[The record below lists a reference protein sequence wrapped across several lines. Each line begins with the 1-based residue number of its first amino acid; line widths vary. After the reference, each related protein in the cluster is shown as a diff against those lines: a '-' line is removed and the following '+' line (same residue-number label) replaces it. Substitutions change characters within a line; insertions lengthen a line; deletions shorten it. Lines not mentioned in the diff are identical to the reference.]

1 MLVVAPTSSGK
12 TLIGEMAAAQI
23 AMTGQRHVFVS
34 VPMKSL
40 AEEHYFRLR
49 ERYGDLMNVVI
60 STGDKLEH
68 DEDIRHGYFDLAV
81 LTYEKLAALIVQVP
95 GLLTR
100 CGCVVIDEGQMIA
113 DKQRGTDL
121 EVLVTEILLAPSKP
135 RLIVL
140 SASLDELNRLD
151 KWLNAQ
157 VVMNSERPVPLNQ
170 AVCSAQSGIALVLKA
185 NGERVQ
191 AEMAEPCADTE
202 MLAVRLALK
211 HAEAGR
217 QVVVFRTAVSKTRSM
232 AHMLAGQRTARGVRV
247 SLNELLLALEDADVV
262 KELADLFASG
272 VAFHN
277 ADLSADERRV
287 VEGAFRSGVVR
298 ILVSTTTLAM
308 GVNMPA
314 DVVIVADVERPV
326 PEVGGSWRQEPI
338 AVAEYRNSAGRAG
351 RLNLR
356 TEGLAILLARD
367 DLRRAQLFR
376 HYLLGPVEPIESQ
389 IPRAPLHDLVFR
401 LLAGQVARSEDA
413 LVDFVCATYAYLSFY
428 QNEGGPETV
437 RSAVAEAVGAA
448 VSSRLVVD
456 RHGELLATRTAHVL
470 AGSGVGLSTSI
481 GLNNVAGR
489 RSDGEIH
496 AADVVYE
503 IARCPESGNRPYAA
517 RNRMHTRWD
526 FRGVRHAHESP
537 LGEAI
542 DAFVQSE
549 SEQQALEQTM
559 CLLRWMNGDDTRTL
573 QTDFHMSRERLRGM
587 GGSAAWLLQTLAAAA
602 QAQGADKAQVRFVQ
616 DLALKAQHGLPSAM
630 ATLAALRPPG
640 VSREALMRLHHLG
653 ITSPDDLLEADPIS
667 LQEALSPALAQAF
680 KEAIQRETVAS
691 LRRKHSGHLH
701 AAGEVGVAP
710 TLIEALYTATG
721 PALEEAVRDAFI
733 TAGLHAVRLLHQ
745 PHGEEDIQVATETGT
760 VVVSATGSQDDSKP
774 IRWTKAEDVMGQGA
788 GLNPVNCVCVGRP
801 RFESLAEKNA
811 NAIARE
817 GGDRKILLM
826 PTDVL
831 AEAVIR
837 CSRGDMTTVE
847 FGDLVATRKGV
858 LTVDDLPSHTG
869 AEEPVV

>member
-1 MLVVAPTSSGK
+1 MTRLHLPPRQLPNGPSQARPRFDKSSSRR
-12 TLIGEMAAAQI
+12 TLRTRNRQARPHFLQPGPQAA
-23 AMTGQRHVFVS
+23 
-34 VPMKSL
+34 
-40 AEEHYFRLR
+40 
-49 ERYGDLMNVVI
+49 
-60 STGDKLEH
+60 
-68 DEDIRHGYFDLAV
+68 
-81 LTYEKLAALIVQVP
+81 
-95 GLLTR
+95 
-100 CGCVVIDEGQMIA
+100 
-113 DKQRGTDL
+113 GTQDR
-121 EVLVTEILLAPSKP
+121 VTAPSESGSRWVRQDP
-135 RLIVL
+135 AGNAGIV
-140 SASLDELNRLD
+140 ELGANRL
-151 KWLNAQ
+151 
-157 VVMNSERPVPLNQ
+157 E
-170 AVCSAQSGIALVLKA
+170 
-185 NGERVQ
+185 Q
-191 AEMAEPCADTE
+191 AE
-202 MLAVRLALK
+202 
-211 HAEAGR
+211 
-217 QVVVFRTAVSKTRSM
+217 S
-232 AHMLAGQRTARGVRV
+232 RG
-247 SLNELLLALEDADVV
+247 L
-262 KELADLFASG
+262 
-272 VAFHN
+272 
-277 ADLSADERRV
+277 
-287 VEGAFRSGVVR
+287 
-298 ILVSTTTLAM
+298 
-308 GVNMPA
+308 
-314 DVVIVADVERPV
+314 
-326 PEVGGSWRQEPI
+326 
-338 AVAEYRNSAGRAG
+338 
-351 RLNLR
+351 
-356 TEGLAILLARD
+356 
-367 DLRRAQLFR
+367 
-376 HYLLGPVEPIESQ
+376 
-389 IPRAPLHDLVFR
+389 
-401 LLAGQVARSEDA
+401 RSED
-413 LVDFVCATYAYLSFY
+413 
-428 QNEGGPETV
+428 
-437 RSAVAEAVGAA
+437 SAA
-448 VSSRLVVD
+448 R
-456 RHGELLATRTAHVL
+456 R
-470 AGSGVGLSTSI
+470 
-481 GLNNVAGR
+481 GR
-489 RSDGEIH
+489 RSCDTPRPQLAPVSNCHPGEIH

>member
-1 MLVVAPTSSGK
+1 MRVSDLEAPQELVDAWKRDLTDLTAVQTAAAEAGILTGRRNMLVVAPTSSGK

-277 ADLSADERRV
+277 ADLSADERR
-287 VEGAFRSGVVR
+287 GADSRF
-298 ILVSTTTLAM
+298 
-308 GVNMPA
+308 
-314 DVVIVADVERPV
+314 
-326 PEVGGSWRQEPI
+326 
-338 AVAEYRNSAGRAG
+338 
-351 RLNLR
+351 
-356 TEGLAILLARD
+356 D
-367 DLRRAQLFR
+367 D
-376 HYLLGPVEPIESQ
+376 
-389 IPRAPLHDLVFR
+389 
-401 LLAGQVARSEDA
+401 
-413 LVDFVCATYAYLSFY
+413 YA
-428 QNEGGPETV
+428 
-437 RSAVAEAVGAA
+437 
-448 VSSRLVVD
+448 
-456 RHGELLATRTAHVL
+456 RHGCEYAC
-470 AGSGVGLSTSI
+470 
-481 GLNNVAGR
+481 GR
-489 RSDGEIH
+489 G
-496 AADVVYE
+496 Y
-503 IARCPESGNRPYAA
+503 RCGC
-517 RNRMHTRWD
+517 
-526 FRGVRHAHESP
+526 G
-537 LGEAI
+537 
-542 DAFVQSE
+542 
-549 SEQQALEQTM
+549 
-559 CLLRWMNGDDTRTL
+559 
-573 QTDFHMSRERLRGM
+573 
-587 GGSAAWLLQTLAAAA
+587 
-602 QAQGADKAQVRFVQ
+602 
-616 DLALKAQHGLPSAM
+616 
-630 ATLAALRPPG
+630 
-640 VSREALMRLHHLG
+640 
-653 ITSPDDLLEADPIS
+653 
-667 LQEALSPALAQAF
+667 
-680 KEAIQRETVAS
+680 
-691 LRRKHSGHLH
+691 
-701 AAGEVGVAP
+701 
-710 TLIEALYTATG
+710 
-721 PALEEAVRDAFI
+721 
-733 TAGLHAVRLLHQ
+733 
-745 PHGEEDIQVATETGT
+745 
-760 VVVSATGSQDDSKP
+760 ATGSGSGWQLE
-774 IRWTKAEDVMGQGA
+774 TGA
-788 GLNPVNCVCVGRP
+788 NCGRGVSQLRRP
-801 RFESLAEKNA
+801 RRAAESS
-811 NAIARE
+811 
-817 GGDRKILLM
+817 DRR
-826 PTDVL
+826 PRDS
-831 AEAVIR
+831 A
-837 CSRGDMTTVE
+837 CSRRFAPSSTIPALPAGSCRTHREPDSEGAV
-847 FGDLVATRKGV
+847 TRSCVPAACGPGCKK
-858 LTVDDLPSHTG
+858 
-869 AEEPVV
+869 